1 MELPKSQ
8 KKTARLLINE
18 GLQRECRLHLQK
30 VESLLRNA
38 KDRNKLPH
46 DTYLKLYEEVYN
58 FNRHIAFRYD
68 CMSGSRYFMTI
79 TNLFCSGILT
89 QKDINLF
96 SEEVQ
101 QAILRIKQSF
111 EE

>member
-38 KDRNKLPH
+38 KDKNELPH
-46 DTYLKLYEEVYN
+46 DTYLKLYEKVYD
-58 FNRHIAFRYD
+58 FDRHIAQIYD
-68 CMSGSRYFMTI
+68 GMSGSRYFMTI
-79 TNLFCSGILT
+79 TDLFCSGILT

>member
-8 KKTARLLINE
+8 KKIARLLINE

-30 VESLLRNA
+30 VESLLQNA
-38 KDRNKLPH
+38 KDKNELPH
-46 DTYLKLYEEVYN
+46 DTYLKLYEEIYN
-58 FNRHIAFRYD
+58 FKRHITFRYYD
-68 CMSGSRYFMTI
+68 ISGSRYFMTI
-79 TNLFCSGILT
+79 TNLFCNGILT

-96 SEEVQ
+96 SEEIQ
-101 QAILRIKQSF
+101 QAILRIKQNF

>member
-30 VESLLRNA
+30 V
-38 KDRNKLPH
+38 
-46 DTYLKLYEEVYN
+46 YN

-79 TNLFCSGILT
+79 TDLFCSGILT

-101 QAILRIKQSF
+101 QAILRIKQNF